1 MATPKDLLDYAGER
15 LYRNSLDDVL
25 DQIQQ
30 DIDNERAIQQARQNA
45 IVNSQD
51 PVKKLKEVQS
61 IEKSVVN
68 ELPEVQKTVLNQT
81 YQTPVG
87 PPVQPQQNQF
97 MLPPDGTQPTI
108 GQPRGVQQQLSDD
121 ELEYY
126 SELER
131 IQEPFDRI
139 FQEKL
144 KTAKEIPGR
153 YVSSMT
159 GMVPVPGKTK
169 EEVAK
174 QQTIKELEDQGI
186 IKGQGIRNFLTTAI
200 PLGGLTPK
208 EQAQQTYFPVRTALA
223 QLGGAF
229 AGLGVTSQVIK
240 APKIAKA
247 SYDAVRRGTK
257 IGNFLTQKGINTVKA
272 GKFTA
277 SATTGAGTFGA
288 YRTIDQIDEDASI
301 QDKAK
306 TIVEDAIFGAGFG
319 LTGSLNNPATRSLA
333 EGTFGFVTS
342 KLMEGATT
350 QEALLNGL
358 LFAGFGVLNKRNM
371 SDVEKGIAINEF
383 KKVGD
388 DSFRI
393 IQDLRKQSGQKQF
406 TKLQE
411 KQWKKARDEFAER
424 FRYEKYSPEQVKA
437 DTEEFITRFLQTN
450 DPKGSIARIRQL
462 GNQAKTQSLQAKAKA
477 KRETVDVP
485 TTGKADKVSQDNVV
499 KMAVG
504 QQVKELKGLGYTD
517 DQLVRLSGKERADI
531 IANAIKPVNYYKEEQ
546 PTRPSM
552 PVPGPAPDVTPST
565 KKSDKLVPEKLEP
578 KPEEVKP
585 EVKPEVEK
593 EPVKVEPTPEKPTP
607 KTQIA
612 QTQQQAEYNIVD
624 QSKRRNQ
631 KKKTNV
637 SLDAKGLSTI
647 RTHPKFVKIDES
659 KFQPREKYNQAIID
673 DIAEN
678 FDPAKWEEPI
688 LWEDPK
694 TGEYTVV
701 SGHHRHLGVKKGGFT
716 GATYKVL
723 PKGTSIDD
731 AINMSEEGN
740 LARTEQSSFEN
751 SKIVRRRFE
760 KGDSLVSIANAL
772 PGLTRANSSAGK
784 SNAVRKLLNLSY
796 LDNKGSLKS
805 NYDSV
810 NEFPKIQSTSSYVGG
825 LRKQYD
831 WMTDK
836 YEDDIFTYLYT
847 ENNIRQNDV
856 DWKLNVES
864 TLEKIANMKERPGS
878 IIKQLRKDPLQPKE
892 GTSNEVLEEINKQK
906 NYIETL
912 NRQLNDPKEI
922 QTRIKKKQEIAYKQK
937 YQNPDV
943 VGRKYDDKWK
953 AKSTWDRNLWRLTI
967 DERNRTEFGEDVM
980 VGKYPS
986 GALNDLDKKH
996 IDAIVKANERGELI
1010 RPEVVNDFRNYEEIK
1025 NTGIV
1030 ADDKAIYQDETSFY
1044 NQIVDEI
1051 KKERKDAKRLLKQ
1064 MIEEANIDDPNQSS
1078 MFEPTEQYNI
1088 FGGTNILPDISKK
1101 DKQILDDL
1109 HKELANINRE
1119 QFFLLKQISDNRVN
1133 KLQARKLQKELDK
1146 KFKDTIKKMQKI
1158 DKPVNGATAKPGIAI
1173 DMNEQIQL
1181 DLGGKKQTEL
1191 FRETATKEDKEN
1203 TKVLQRGLSRLRSRL
1218 GITER
1223 ASSIIAPLE
1232 KVGASHFI
1240 GQKVSGPEELA
1251 LISQIARDKRYETF
1265 RIFFTKSQGVKDK
1278 IVNYT
1283 AYTNRMPG
1291 WVNVFPGPFARSDYD
1306 RESSVAGLQ
1315 ALTQWMYKAMKD
1327 AGADGYYLMHNHPSG
1342 NVNASK
1348 ADINITKK
1356 IAKEIPG
1363 FRGHVILNHNKY
1375 GLIDSNQ
1382 NEKKLW
1388 FDEKYHSM
1396 SDPLINE
1403 KYYETMPIHFDVKNI
1418 PVLKRF
1424 QEQENVVTIFATDYN
1439 HRIHSITDIPLQKFI
1454 DVGKKHKYGLGLARI
1469 KTQLRKIAS
1478 TYGGQRLYLTSKS
1491 TDMTGKEV
1499 ENVHR
1504 VWKRLFKD
1512 NFITDGY
1519 FFQSYEDPTNYYGL
1533 ATGMGRKT
1541 RKGTLDFNPGAK
1553 VPKALKEPSIADRNT
1568 HLEGFEARAEADG
1581 IELDLSI
1588 NERLKAVKLHLIKIP
1603 KDKRNQGIGTKTM
1616 RQVLDYVDD
1625 QGLLMTLTPSS
1636 EFGSS
1641 KRRLVE
1647 FYKSFGFR
1655 LNSGPHR
1662 DLRFKDTMIR
1672 KPFKSLKIREQVQS
1686 LDEIKIQSNFANWFG
1701 KSKAVDIDGNP
1712 EVFYHG
1718 TQRPDR
1724 IGSVFYKSRAHSG
1737 PMSYFTNDPEIASGY
1752 ARGKSDDSLIIDD
1765 WTQLYSIG
1773 KQKGLRSAWWQ
1784 LTDQQKNNF
1793 NEKAYKVGLNLNN
1806 EVVLDEDYRYINK
1819 STYDYFLKEAN
1830 GNGLIAVF
1838 QAWIG
1843 GGYFI
1848 GEEKRLLEV
1857 FKVAGVSNIKFDDP
1871 RAVMPGVFPV
1881 YLSMQNPLNT
1891 DNIPSKIVE
1900 GLRKRSK
1907 RQPSPKYMQGTT
1919 HWDKEARKPEDWI
1932 WALNEDVKNN
1942 TSLAWTSIP
1951 DWVTR
1956 YLKQQGY
1963 DGIMDVGG
1971 KYNPENPHSV
1981 AIPFEPNQ
1989 VKSKFNRGT
1998 FSKKSKNIMK
2008 EQEKMFKNPASTLTS
2023 IKQLE
2028 TKAEVPKKVYDD
2040 AKARSVMDLAKERKK
2055 ELKGPGLISR
2065 ALTPLSTRLRVLAPE
2080 LKRSIRK
2087 FQFNVDIN
2095 TAKDLK
2101 VAENFMKQTDKLRR
2115 KNKQDYAVLDLA
2127 MKNSDLKKAQE
2138 ILDKHNMGNEF
2149 VKVRNMLDNI
2159 YVRAEMVGYEPN
2171 YLSDYFPRRIK
2182 DSDGLMGYLEASD
2195 SWGIIQS
2202 NIKSKE
2208 KELGRR
2214 LEKDERLKLINNL
2227 IRGFGGRLGIQRPAN
2242 LKERE
2247 IEYLDSEL
2255 NEFYYDSNTSLHK
2268 YIVQMNEA
2276 IETKRFFGKS
2286 MGPEDPNIQVD
2297 NNVVGEYVDTLLEQG
2312 VIKSTQQDELINL
2325 LRLRFAQGPMDPRMA
2340 KMRNTAYLFTMGQL
2354 SSAVTQIG
2362 DMAWSIYNAGLPQT
2376 TKALGKSIIGKS
2388 SLTRKDIGIEKIAQ
2402 EFTETDKAH
2411 KVLDKVF
2418 TLTGL
2423 KYIDSL
2429 GKESLIN
2436 STLAQ
2441 YQKQARKG
2449 KFSSKL
2455 QERLNEAFDKKEL
2468 PKVIADLK
2476 SGEVT
2481 DDIKYLAHYTLSDFQ
2496 PVSLTEMPEFYL
2508 KAPNGR
2514 VMYMLKTYTIKQ
2526 FDVVRNEAF
2535 KKMNEGKTVKEKA
2548 EGVRRL
2554 IYLASVLMLTGMSAD
2569 KIKNYMYGREQ
2580 EFDEMVGDNLL
2591 RLVGFQKYLLWHFR
2605 RYKNVAWTTVK
2616 AIIPPIGVFNPVV
2629 EGFVRDLDKY
2639 QRTKKK
2645 GEEFKIPGDTESVKN
2660 IPIVGRLY
2668 YNYFGNGEKFHAK
2681 RKEKEQKKSKKK
2693 KGRPQI

>member
-30 DIDNERAIQQARQNA
+30 DIDNERAIEQARQNA
-45 IVNSQD
+45 IVNSLD

-68 ELPEVQKTVLNQT
+68 EPPEVQKTVLNQT
-81 YQTPVG
+81 YQIPRPVQQ
-87 PPVQPQQNQF
+87 PIQPQQNQF

-108 GQPRGVQQQLSDD
+108 GQPRGVQQNLSDD
-121 ELEYY
+121 DVRFRA
-126 SELER
+126 ELER

-144 KTAKEIPGR
+144 KNAKEIKAKSITDP
-153 YVSSMT
+153 MT
-159 GMVPVPGKTK
+159 GSVFTTQPGKTK

-174 QQTIKELEDQGI
+174 EQATKELEEQGI
-186 IKGQGIRNFLTTAI
+186 IEPQFAKTFLQSFI
-200 PLGGLTPK
+200 PLKIPGIEQLSP
-208 EQAQQTYFPVRTALA
+208 EQQAQQQEYYPIQNLIGQVGGALA
-223 QLGGAF
+223 GF
-229 AGLGVTSQVIK
+229 
-240 APKIAKA
+240 
-247 SYDAVRRGTK
+247 
-257 IGNFLTQKGINTVKA
+257 KGINAFLNAPKLIKTGEAVRKGGKVIEETFKREPGRLTQIGVDLGRKISGTKLGNALKDKGVA
-272 GKFTA
+272 GATIQRFTTG
-277 SATTGAGTFGA
+277 ATTGAGTFGA
-288 YRTIDQIDEDASI
+288 YSLIDQIDEDAPI
-301 QDKAK
+301 DEKALII
-306 TIVEDAIFGAGFG
+306 TENAIFGAGFG
-319 LTGSLNNPATRSLA
+319 LTGNIANRGARALA
-333 EGTFGFVTS
+333 DGTYGFVTS

-350 QEALLNGL
+350 EEALLNGL
-358 LFAGFGVLNKRNM
+358 LFAGFGVLNNKNVAEVDRQFAVKDFAKQADDIFALMQTMRANA
-371 SDVEKGIAINEF
+371 G
-383 KKVGD
+383 KKA
-388 DSFRI
+388 
-393 IQDLRKQSGQKQF
+393 F
-406 TKLQE
+406 TKLQQKQYTKVVEDFANELYGKGVSAKNIE
-411 KQWKKARDEFAER
+411 KQ
-424 FRYEKYSPEQVKA
+424 
-437 DTEEFITRFLQTN
+437 TEEFLSRFIRTN
-450 DPKGSIARIRQL
+450 DPKGSVAKIKQI
-462 GNQAKTQSLQAKAKA
+462 GDQAKTQLLQTQAKVRKKA
-477 KRETVDVP
+477 VDVP
-485 TTGKADKVSQDNVV
+485 TTGKADKVSQDNVLRLSTGEQLRR
-499 KMAVG
+499 M
-504 QQVKELKGLGYTD
+504 KGLGYTE
-517 DQLVRLSGKERADI
+517 DQFVRFTGKQRQDI
-531 IANAIKPVNYYKEEQ
+531 LDNNIREENFVTEQ

-585 EVKPEVEK
+585 EVQ
-593 EPVKVEPTPEKPTP
+593 PTKGEATGLKTTTLKPTD
-607 KTQIA
+607 I
-612 QTQQQAEYNIVD
+612 
-624 QSKRRNQ
+624 
-631 KKKTNV
+631 
-637 SLDAKGLSTI
+637 
-647 RTHPKFVKIDES
+647 KIDES
-659 KFQPREKYNQAIID
+659 KFQPREEYNQSIID

-678 FDPAKWEEPI
+678 FDAKKWDEPV
-688 LWEDPK
+688 LWQDPK
-694 TGEYTVV
+694 TDEYIVV
-701 SGHHRHLGVKKGGFT
+701 SGHHRHRGVVKGGY
-716 GATYKVL
+716 GSATYKVL
-723 PKGTSIDD
+723 PKGTTIDD

-751 SKIVRRRFE
+751 SKVVRRRFE
-760 KGDSLVSIANAL
+760 KGDSLVSIADAL
-772 PGLTRANSSAGK
+772 PGLTRAKSSAGK

-796 LDNKGSLKS
+796 LDQNGKLKS
-805 NYDSV
+805 NYNSV
-810 NEFPKIQSTSSYVGG
+810 NEFPRIQSTSSYVGA

-831 WMTDK
+831 WIPDR

-847 ENNIRQNDV
+847 ENGIRQDEA
-856 DWKLNVES
+856 DWKLNIDS
-864 TLEKIANMKERPGS
+864 TLEKLADMKERPGS

-892 GTSNEVLEEINKQK
+892 GTPDEVLTQIK
-906 NYIETL
+906 
-912 NRQLNDPKEI
+912 D
-922 QTRIKKKQEIAYKQK
+922 IKKSIDNIGNQLT
-937 YQNPDV
+937 
-943 VGRKYDDKWK
+943 DDKFIRREIDRIQKEKGLTDVDALQEVKRDLRKRRAELK
-953 AKSTWDRNLWRLTI
+953 AELK
-967 DERNRTEFGEDVM
+967 
-980 VGKYPS
+980 
-986 GALNDLDKKH
+986 DL
-996 IDAIVKANERGELI
+996 V
-1010 RPEVVNDFRNYEEIK
+1010 EESSK
-1025 NTGIV
+1025 P
-1030 ADDKAIYQDETSFY
+1030 
-1044 NQIVDEI
+1044 
-1051 KKERKDAKRLLKQ
+1051 
-1064 MIEEANIDDPNQSS
+1064 DPNQSS
-1078 MFEPTEQYNI
+1078 MFEPTEQYNM

-1101 DKQILDDL
+1101 DKQILDGL

-1133 KLQARKLQKELDK
+1133 KLQARKQQKELDK
-1146 KFKDTIKKMQKI
+1146 KFKDTIKQMQKI

-1315 ALTQWMYKAMKD
+1315 ALTQWMYQAMKD

-1342 NVNASK
+1342 QVKASK
-1348 ADINITKK
+1348 PDINITKK
-1356 IAKEIPG
+1356 IAKEMPG

-1375 GLIDSNQ
+1375 GLIDSSQ
-1382 NEKKLW
+1382 NVKELKFDKKYQSEL
-1388 FDEKYHSM
+1388 
-1396 SDPLINE
+1396 DPLINE
-1403 KYYETMPIHFDVKNI
+1403 KYYETMPIHFSTQSI
-1418 PVLKRF
+1418 PALKRF
-1424 QEQENVVTIFATDYN
+1424 QEQENVVTIFATDYT

-1454 DVGKKHKYGLGLARI
+1454 DVGKKRKYGLGFARI

-1478 TYGGQRLYLTSKS
+1478 TYGGQRLYLTSKA

-1533 ATGMGRKT
+1533 ARGMGRKT
-1541 RKGTLDFNPGAK
+1541 LKGNLDFNPGAK

-1568 HLEGFEARAEADG
+1568 HLEGFEAKAEADG

-1616 RQVLDYVDD
+1616 KQVLDYVDD
-1625 QGLLMTLTPSS
+1625 QGLLMTLTPSDA
-1636 EFGSS
+1636 FGSS

-1655 LNSGPHR
+1655 LNNGPYR

-1672 KPFKSLKIREQVQS
+1672 KPFKSLKIKEQVQS

-1701 KSKAVDIDGNP
+1701 NSKTVDIDGNP
-1712 EVFYHG
+1712 EIFYHG

-1752 ARGKSDDSLIIDD
+1752 AKGKSDDSLIVDD

-1773 KQKGLRSAWWQ
+1773 REKGLKSAWWQ

-1793 NEKAYKVGLNLNN
+1793 NEKAYKVGLNDDN
-1806 EVVLDEDYRYINK
+1806 EVVLDEDYNYINK
-1819 STYDYFLKEAN
+1819 STYDYFLKESK

-1838 QAWIG
+1838 KAWIE

-1857 FKVAGVSNIKFDDP
+1857 FKIAGVSNIKFDDP
-1871 RAVMPGVFPV
+1871 RAVMPGIFPV

-1891 DNIPSKIVE
+1891 DNIPKRIIE

-1907 RQPSPKYMQGTT
+1907 RQPGPKYTSGATP
-1919 HWDKEARKPEDWI
+1919 WDKEARKPEDWM
-1932 WALNEDVKNN
+1932 WSLDEDIKHD
-1942 TSLAWTSIP
+1942 TTTAWTSIP

-1963 DGIMDVGG
+1963 DGILDSGS
-1971 KYNPENPHSV
+1971 KYSDPYLNPHSV

-1998 FSKKSKNIMK
+1998 FSKRSKNIMK

-2040 AKARSVMDLAKERKK
+2040 AKVRSVMDLAKERKK

-2101 VAENFMKQTDKLRR
+2101 VAENFMKKTDKLRR

-2138 ILDKHNMGNEF
+2138 ILDKHDMGNEF

-2159 YVRAEMVGYEPN
+2159 YARAEMVGYEPN

-2276 IETKRFFGKS
+2276 IETKRFFGKG

-2340 KMRNTAYLFTMGQL
+2340 KMRNSAYLFTMTQL
-2354 SSAVTQIG
+2354 SSTVTQIG
-2362 DMAWSIYNAGLPQT
+2362 DMAWSIYNSGLPQT
-2376 TKALGKSIIGKS
+2376 TKALSKSIVGKS
-2388 SLTRKDIGIEKIAQ
+2388 SVTRKDIGIEKIAQ
-2402 EFTETDKAH
+2402 ELTESEGAYKILNKTFKLIG
-2411 KVLDKVF
+2411 LD
-2418 TLTGL
+2418 
-2423 KYIDSL
+2423 YIDSL

-2436 STLAQ
+2436 STLAV

-2455 QERLNEAFDKKEL
+2455 EERLNEAFDKKEL
-2468 PKVIADLK
+2468 PKVVADLK

-2580 EFDEMVGDNLL
+2580 KFDEMVGDNLL

-2616 AIIPPIGVFNPVV
+2616 ALIPPIGVFNPVV
-2629 EGFVRDLDKY
+2629 EGFVRDIDKY

-2645 GEEFKIPGDTESVKN
+2645 GEEFKIPEDLESVKN

-2693 KGRPQI
+2693 KRKFYGRK